1 MLSVR
6 HRYISILIIALVIIS
21 VFAVHV
27 LAVEDFNAVEKAIDS
42 QKVEKTKAPNLFLNF
57 VKLIF
62 ILALIIAAAW
72 SIIRL
77 FGNKA
82 NSRLQGTWI
91 HVVDEV
97 MLGQNRGIVLCEAG
111 EKVYAIGVT
120 DHNISVLFE
129 VDNPKLLEEIS
140 QSNITVVDTETTA
153 LSWNN
158 WKEAAAGILKPRKS
172 ANRVPD
178 NFHTLIEQQARRL
191 DAISYRGTQNTGDN
205 PRKSDDHG

>member
-1 MLSVR
+1 MVSSK
-6 HRYISILIIALVIIS
+6 YKYTIILVLALLLVAI
-21 VFAVHV
+21 FA
-27 LAVEDFNAVEKAIDS
+27 LDIQAVEDITQVQKAIDN
-42 QKVEKTKAPNLFLNF
+42 QQVQDTRAPNLFLNF
-57 VKLIF
+57 IKLIF
-62 ILALIIAAAW
+62 ILALIIGAAW

-91 HVVDEV
+91 QVVDEV

-140 QSNITVVDTETTA
+140 QSNISAVHTEEPFKW
-153 LSWNN
+153 SD
-158 WKEAAAGILKPRKS
+158 WKEVLGSIVNPRKS
-172 ANRVPD
+172 VSRTPK
-178 NFHTLIEQQARRL
+178 NFHLLIEQQTRKL
-191 DAISYRGTQNTGDN
+191 DEITYRD
-205 PRKSDDHG
+205 PRKTEVDPRRSDSNE

>member
-1 MLSVR
+1 MISFK
-6 HRYISILIIALVIIS
+6 HRYVSIFIIALVLVSI
-21 VFAVHV
+21 FALNV

-42 QKVEKTKAPNLFLNF
+42 QKVENTKAPNLFLNF

-62 ILALIIAAAW
+62 ILALIVGAAW

-77 FGNKA
+77 FGKKA
-82 NSRLQGTWI
+82 SSRLQGTWI

-129 VDNPKLLEEIS
+129 VDNPKMLEEIS
-140 QSNITVVDTETTA
+140 QSNITVVNNETV
-153 LSWNN
+153 LPWNN
-158 WKEAAAGILKPRKS
+158 WKEVVAGIFKPRKS
-172 ANRVPD
+172 VSGVPD
-178 NFHTLIEQQARRL
+178 NFHALIEQQARRL
-191 DAISYRGTQNTGDN
+191 DELSYRGAQNTELDS
-205 PRKSDDHG
+205 RRSDDHV

>member
-1 MLSVR
+1 MLSKR
-6 HRYISILIIALVIIS
+6 YRYISILIVALVLVS
-21 VFAVHV
+21 VFTVNV

-42 QKVEKTKAPNLFLNF
+42 QKVENPKAPNLFLNF

-62 ILALIIAAAW
+62 ILALIIGAAW
-72 SIIRL
+72 SIIRF
-77 FGNKA
+77 FGKKV
-82 NSRLQGTWI
+82 STRLQGTWI

-129 VDNPKLLEEIS
+129 VDNPKMLEEIS
-140 QSNITVVDTETTA
+140 QSNITVVNTETT

-158 WKEAAAGILKPRKS
+158 WKEIVSGIFKPRKS
-172 ANRVPD
+172 VSHPD
-178 NFHTLIEQQARRL
+178 NFHTLIEQQVRRL
-191 DAISYRGTQNTGDN
+191 NEISYRGTQNTEVN
-205 PRKSDDHG
+205 SRRSDDHE

>member
-6 HRYISILIIALVIIS
+6 HRYISILIITLVLIS
-21 VFAVHV
+21 ILAVNV

-42 QKVEKTKAPNLFLNF
+42 QKVEKAKAPNLFFNF

-62 ILALIIAAAW
+62 ILALIIGAAW

-77 FGNKA
+77 FGKKA
-82 NSRLQGTWI
+82 SARLQGTWI

-140 QSNITVVDTETTA
+140 RSNITVVDTETA
-153 LSWNN
+153 LAWNN
-158 WKEAAAGILKPRKS
+158 WKEVVAGILKPRKS
-172 ANRVPD
+172 VEKVPD

-191 DAISYRGTQNTGDN
+191 DEISYRGTQDTGGGS
-205 PRKSDDHG
+205 RRSDDHV

>member
-1 MLSVR
+1 MISFK
-6 HRYISILIIALVIIS
+6 HRYVSIFIIALVLVAI
-21 VFAVHV
+21 FALNV

-42 QKVEKTKAPNLFLNF
+42 QKVENTKAPNLFLNF

-62 ILALIIAAAW
+62 ILALIVAAAW

-77 FGNKA
+77 FGKKA
-82 NSRLQGTWI
+82 SSRLQGTWI

-129 VDNPKLLEEIS
+129 VDNPKMLEEIS
-140 QSNITVVDTETTA
+140 QGNITLVHNENKWPWD
-153 LSWNN
+153 N
-158 WKEAAAGILKPRKS
+158 WKEVVAGIFKPRKS
-172 ANRVPD
+172 VSSPD
-178 NFHTLIEQQARRL
+178 NFHALIEQQARRL
-191 DAISYRGTQNTGDN
+191 EELSYRGAQNTEADS
-205 PRKSDDHG
+205 RRSDDNV